1 MLIVKDINYFFIIKI
16 WMERNYQLM
25 LSYGISIK
33 YKVKNLKN
41 KINKNQKNRL
51 DFLRKCLEMVVKIY
65 NKNKQKY
72 K

>member
-1 MLIVKDINYFFIIKI
+1 
-16 WMERNYQLM
+16 M

>member
-1 MLIVKDINYFFIIKI
+1 MLY
-16 WMERNYQLM
+16 
-25 LSYGISIK
+25 YGINIK
-33 YKVKNLKN
+33 YNVKNIENRNNTNLR
-41 KINKNQKNRL
+41 NRL